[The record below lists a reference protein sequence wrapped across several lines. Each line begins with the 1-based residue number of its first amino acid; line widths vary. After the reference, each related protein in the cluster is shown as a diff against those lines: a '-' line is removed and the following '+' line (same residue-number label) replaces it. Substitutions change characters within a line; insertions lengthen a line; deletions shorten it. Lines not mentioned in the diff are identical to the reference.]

1 MSLSSLDP
9 WGISNIK
16 DYERLCEEFGVS
28 KLDQDLLNVLID
40 NKYVRRKIVFGH
52 RDIKQF
58 IQLGNNGQDV
68 AIMSGIKP
76 TGVFH
81 LGNKITVDQI
91 VYFQRKFSSAK
102 AFFSIADLETY
113 IDNGIN
119 LKESAK
125 MAETNIADVLAAGID
140 AKRTIFYRQ
149 SEALMVHDLA
159 FIFSRDITFN
169 TFKAIYGER
178 HPGLYFAALVQAGD
192 IFMPQTRPFG
202 GPKRVLVPVGADQ
215 DPHIRLSRD
224 ISARHQADFK
234 FIAPSAIYHRLVRS
248 LSGDEKMSKRN
259 PLAMITLSDGGE
271 ELERKISDAYT
282 GGRSTVEE
290 QRRLGGEPWKCPIY
304 DLYMYFED
312 NDKPVSRVYD
322 ECKGGSRLCGEC
334 KQEALELVNKKLEM
348 HREIRNKYIESAKE
362 LMASTP
368 KEVME
373 KPI

>member
-1 MSLSSLDP
+1 MDP
-9 WGISNIK
+9 WGTSNIK
-16 DYERLCEEFGVS
+16 DYERLCDEFGVS
-28 KLDQDLLNVLID
+28 KLDQDLLNALMD

-52 RDIKQF
+52 RDIKEF
-58 IQLGNNGQDV
+58 IQAGNGGQEV

-81 LGNKITVDQI
+81 LGNKITVDQM
-91 VYFQRKFSSAK
+91 VYFQRKFSGAR

-119 LKESAK
+119 LQESAK
-125 MAETNIADVLAAGID
+125 RAEVNIADVLAAGID
-140 AKRTIFYRQ
+140 AKRTVFYKQ

-159 FIFSRDITFN
+159 FIFSRDITLN

-192 IFMPQTRPFG
+192 ILMPQTKPFG
-202 GPKRVLVPVGADQ
+202 GPKRVIVPVGADQ
-215 DPHIRLSRD
+215 DPHIRLTRD

-234 FIAPSAIYHRLVRS
+234 FVAPSAIYHRLVRS
-248 LSGDEKMSKRN
+248 LSGEEKMSKRN
-259 PLAMITLSDGGE
+259 PMAMVTLSDSGD
-271 ELERKISDAYT
+271 ELKRKISNAYT

-290 QRRLGGEPWKCPIY
+290 QRRIGGEPWRCPVY

-312 NDKPVSRVYD
+312 SDKSVGRVYN
-322 ECKGGSRLCGEC
+322 ECKTGARLCGGC
-334 KQEALELVNKKLEM
+334 KLEALELVNKKLET
-348 HREIRNKYIESAKE
+348 HRKMRIKYIESAKE
-362 LMASTP
+362 LLAASS
-368 KEVME
+368 KEIME